1 MLLTLSLLMKK
12 PNTDAVDKRIK
23 ALEQYKILN
32 TLPEK
37 EYDDITRLA
46 AYICNTPIALVSF
59 LDDKY
64 QFIKS
69 HHGVKIKR
77 TPIEHSICIHT
88 IKKSND
94 ILIIEDTRIDKRF
107 NNNSLVVLKP
117 NIVFYA
123 GVPLLTEEGVPLGTL
138 CVLDTKPNKL
148 NQQQII
154 SLQSLANQ
162 VMQLLILRKRN
173 NEINESKNLIDNETA
188 RLKNIVE
195 ATRIGTWEWNFE
207 TGEIKINERWANI
220 IGYTLEELQPVNE
233 KTIYKFIH
241 PDDMALSDEKIK
253 EQLEIIKDKVRANGG
268 H

>member
-1 MLLTLSLLMKK
+1 
-12 PNTDAVDKRIK
+12 
-23 ALEQYKILN
+23 
-32 TLPEK
+32 
-37 EYDDITRLA
+37 
-46 AYICNTPIALVSF
+46 
-59 LDDKY
+59 
-64 QFIKS
+64 
-69 HHGVKIKR
+69 
-77 TPIEHSICIHT
+77 
-88 IKKSND
+88 
-94 ILIIEDTRIDKRF
+94 
-107 NNNSLVVLKP
+107 
-117 NIVFYA
+117 FYA
-123 GVPLLTEEGVPLGTL
+123 GVPLTTEEGISLGTL

-148 NQQQII
+148 NQEQIL

-241 PDDMALSDEKIK
+241 PDDIALSDE
-253 EQLEIIKDKVRANGG
+253 
-268 H
+268 